1 MVCVRGEVTCVPVV
15 QSNDVE
21 AAAVDYSPPRLA
33 AEDIILAEGQKELR
47 FPLTIGTR
55 FQRAVCVRERA
66 SVCDL
71 KRLMGFH

>member
-47 FPLTIGTR
+47 FSLTIGTA
-55 FQRAVCVRERA
+55 FKELCVRE
-66 SVCDL
+66 SECV
-71 KRLMGFH
+71 